1 MKAKILIV
9 DDSSLARRTMR
20 QLLEELGH
28 TVDDASDGA
37 TALEK
42 FFISPPDL
50 VVLDLVMTGMY
61 GVDVLTKMRELN
73 PAAKVIIATAD
84 VQQSTADQ
92 VRAAGAKGILN
103 KPVTREKLNAVLEV
117 ILGGG
122 EKWN

>member
-1 MKAKILIV
+1 MKAKVLIV

-20 QLLEELGH
+20 SMLEDLGH

-42 FFISPPDL
+42 FFVAPPDL
-50 VVLDLVMTGMY
+50 VILDLVMTGMY
-61 GVDVLTKMRELN
+61 GVDVLNKMRELN
-73 PAAKVIIATAD
+73 PAARVIIATAD

-103 KPVTREKLNAVLEV
+103 KPVTREKLKSILDTVLQ
-117 ILGGG
+117 GG
-122 EKWN
+122 EQWN

>member
-28 TVDDASDGA
+28 TVEDASDGA

-92 VRAAGAKGILN
+92 VRSAGAKGILS
-103 KPVTREKLNAVLEV
+103 KPVTREKLNSILEIV
-117 ILGGG
+117 LGGG

>member
-28 TVDDASDGA
+28 TVEDASDGA

-103 KPVTREKLNAVLEV
+103 KPVTREKLKSILDRL
-117 ILGGG
+117 LGGG
-122 EKWN
+122 EKWI

>member
-28 TVDDASDGA
+28 TVEDASDGIM
-37 TALEK
+37 ALEK

-61 GVDVLTKMRELN
+61 GVDVLNKMRELN
-73 PAAKVIIATAD
+73 PATKVIIATAD

-92 VRAAGAKGILN
+92 VRSAGAKGILN
-103 KPVTREKLNAVLEV
+103 KPVTREKFRAILDTV
-117 ILGGG
+117 LGGG
-122 EKWN
+122 EKWS

>member
-1 MKAKILIV
+1 MKAKVLIV

-28 TVDDASDGA
+28 TVEDASDGA

-92 VRAAGAKGILN
+92 VRNAGARGILN
-103 KPVTREKLNAVLEV
+103 KPVTREKLKAILDAVLD
-117 ILGGG
+117 GG